1 MLTECR
7 EEQIRR
13 LLLCLLSSVRM
24 IIQINLW
31 HVLVRKKVRLLLRE
45 GRRRNDV
52 YKEDGSARS
61 TDANGISAHLKDKK
75 FFHARAVRVLGKL
88 KFMLFLSLHD
98 VSS

>member
-1 MLTECR
+1 MLNECR

-31 HVLVRKKVRLLLRE
+31 HVLVRKKVRSARA
-45 GRRRNDV
+45 RRNDV
-52 YKEDGSARS
+52 EKEDGSARS
-61 TDANGISAHLKDKK
+61 TDANGINAHLKDKK
-75 FFHARAVRVLGKL
+75 FFHALAVRVLGKL
-88 KFMLFLSLHD
+88 KFMLLLSLHD